1 MVVDFDIKII
11 NPLKLIITRD
21 KLEDLS
27 FETITQQYAK

>member
-1 MVVDFDIKII
+1 MEVDLDII
-11 NPLKLIITRD
+11 NPVELTITRD